1 MASKNMRVFSLSES
15 LRYGR
20 IATTLAQGLGG
31 GMVGKDGKIV
41 KPDVSIQHKR
51 RKREEISVDV

>member
-1 MASKNMRVFSLSES
+1 MRVFSLSES

-51 RKREEISVDV
+51 RKREGILVDG